1 MNEHTNKPS
10 PLVEA
15 ALALEEELQRIAA
28 IASAARQLPLDSQQN
43 LAFTAE
49 KMRELGIVDKKL
61 QPLVAALLGA
71 VNEIVGA
78 QQAQAVA
85 IKARAEELQ
94 NRRAVFQNLMA
105 SYGSLA
111 HTAQDLYGL
120 VRAFADAR
128 QNDGSIPSGN
138 APSLYV
144 IQQAVSQLIE
154 GTGQIFQAAKQENFK
169 DMAYQVDTLYRQLA
183 TARDKLNL
191 LATSHG
197 NGKSNISH

>member
-1 MNEHTNKPS
+1 MTGPMNKPS
-10 PLVEA
+10 QLVEA
-15 ALALEEELQRIAA
+15 ALALEEELQRITA
-28 IASAARQLPLDSQQN
+28 IASAAHQLPLDSQQN
-43 LAFTAE
+43 LKLTAE
-49 KMRELGIVDKKL
+49 KMMELDMVDKKL
-61 QPLVAALLGA
+61 QPLVAALLEA
-71 VNEIVGA
+71 INTIVGV

-120 VRAFADAR
+120 VRAFADTR
-128 QNDGSIPSGN
+128 QNDGVTSPN

-144 IQQAVSQLIE
+144 VQQAMSEMIE
-154 GTGQIFQAAKQENFK
+154 GAGQIFRAAKRENFK
-169 DMAYQVDTLYRQLA
+169 DMAYQVDVLCQQLS

-191 LATSHG
+191 LATGYG
-197 NGKSNISH
+197 NGRPIGH